1 MRSFRD
7 GGGTAGFSTTAEY
20 FLQMPVGEQSS
31 EHQER
36 PADEVRVPA
45 KIEHLPRQMKGGQ
58 HSGTGERPSQ
68 NQYSPVSENQ
78 QQLEQHQPL
87 E

>member
-1 MRSFRD
+1 
-7 GGGTAGFSTTAEY
+7 
-20 FLQMPVGEQSS
+20 MPVGEQSS
-31 EHQER
+31 EYRER

-68 NQYSPVSENQ
+68 NQNSPVSENPQ
-78 QQLEQHQPL
+78 QEQQHQPL